1 MRVGEELELAE
12 LEDYSGFGPGW
23 SYAVDGGVWTQGTR
37 SELSLTLEGGGEKQL
52 SLSFWLDNVCVG
64 TDAPLRV
71 DLLIDGTRV
80 ATRAFSSSNQ
90 TLWNV
95 ELPADHRGDTVE
107 PTFVIPHPRS
117 PADVGWSTEDDRP
130 LGILIRAVALKVV
143 DRSLELEEMINFA
156 AGSGG
161 DRLLAEG
168 WWWELEPTG
177 VWTIAEEAFLIFELA
192 APQQGKFE
200 LVLEGTAL
208 VTPKHPE
215 LAVEVM
221 TLGKRL
227 AEVTFR
233 FPKARNRIQ
242 ARLPATASDERGRT
256 VVRLRVRHPAR
267 PVDLG
272 LSGDSRLLGLH
283 LHSLFVRRSSWAGN
297 LLFSAGS
304 IVAKFRRRLTGS
316 QSS

>member
-1 MRVGEELELAE
+1 MERAWPRAPSAAAIRLCGTSSCRRTTAATPSSRRLSSPTTIA
-12 LEDYSGFGPGW
+12 SGRGL
-23 SYAVDGGVWTQGTR
+23 VDGGRQAAR
-37 SELSLTLEGGGEKQL
+37 
-52 SLSFWLDNVCVG
+52 
-64 TDAPLRV
+64 
-71 DLLIDGTRV
+71 
-80 ATRAFSSSNQ
+80 
-90 TLWNV
+90 
-95 ELPADHRGDTVE
+95 H
-107 PTFVIPHPRS
+107 PHPRGGVQGGRPKS
-117 PADVGWSTEDDRP
+117 AARRDDQLCRRLRRRPVAGRGVVVGARTDGGLDDRRRGV
-130 LGILIRAVALKVV
+130 LDLRA
-143 DRSLELEEMINFA
+143 
-156 AGSGG
+156 GG
-161 DRLLAEG
+161 
-168 WWWELEPTG
+168 
-177 VWTIAEEAFLIFELA
+177 
-192 APQQGKFE
+192 PQQGKFE